1 MSDSILPSESEN
13 NNLVVRNAEKDR
25 GFFERSGTL
34 EAFGKPG
41 QGVSDRSGLAKDG
54 TADSKASRD
63 GSGVGDKPTGIK
75 DSAPADHARAAEI
88 QRNEY
93 RSPAEVARDLR
104 EQGKTPGIGP
114 TGETRPNAVQ
124 PGAADRGVPVE
135 QPKAATAVLNRD
147 GSPDGKPVAP
157 VKEGQ
162 PGGQVENPTSP
173 VKADIYRAAA
183 DASVRPDGKLSPDAG
198 ARLDTAV
205 RSDVAAR
212 PDVSGRSDA
221 NVGPSVGPSV
231 GPNAISKPD
240 AAVRPDPAAMAD
252 LAGKQD
258 TGYKADL
265 QPRDARVVPQSE
277 GAKLVGDAKP
287 GNPVMLQGSAIQ
299 SNEQRV
305 DIAQKVPVDNASGH
319 SPFGDVAAKSPL
331 QARVAE
337 LHGKGGEVQ
346 PGMPGELSGA
356 ISARDRQITGVVEPG
371 SNLPHNETSR
381 QGVAPGA
388 SKGGSADVGAGHD
401 VKGGNRALVEP
412 LGETRTAQDKSFGA
426 GRMDGA
432 HGESPV
438 KGGHTLTGEV
448 QDATGKVR
456 SGELIDHV
464 SGGDR
469 VHGGDKAGIKSAT
482 GSDVRGDGKGDGP
495 GRRIELDGKEILV
508 WDGKNSPLY
517 ASQQGKRV
525 SRFLDGDKAT
535 QGSKGRPFQTG
546 KGKFGDPI
554 TILDPK
560 ERVRVDRVIKET
572 DRIFFGDKSPKAKG
586 KSAGEPGAADK
597 GEIRKGEI
605 RKGEIRGEPNSTAVS
620 KSGRFEGGSKGQVD
634 SRKGDA
640 ASGGKGRGARAEG
653 GAGAGLTDYAS
664 FPGLK
669 LPEFKVKW
677 PIGKG
682 KGDGAGAE
690 GAKVKGGEAKGVR
703 GEGSRG
709 DAVRSGD
716 RRVGAT
722 KAGDA
727 KVSDSKVVDGKNGK
741 ASGTESTRSLESN
754 ARSISKS
761 FSTLLPESKVTLV
774 RGLQKGKAAGVE
786 SGVATDRVDHRVGDR
801 RTGGY
806 RTGDLGAGDRR
817 TGDYRTVDHRAG
829 DRRTGDFRA
838 GDLRTADRKSV
849 DLSPTEVRSAN
860 TKLPP
865 GSTAGADARVIPAS
879 VLVQPVDWG
888 ALKAWFDVNGVLR
901 TGKSLVGTNVSVGD
915 GRRGGARRGTGMI
928 AALAG
933 DTATVKTDSGVKT
946 GTVRSD
952 SGVRTGTV
960 RTEGGVK
967 TGTVRT
973 DGGVNTETVRTD
985 VGAKVGGV
993 KADAGTKTVSVRADA
1008 GSGVG
1013 LDSRLVD
1020 SKASPN
1026 AGGVGDSRAS
1036 ASSPG
1041 SKAGQDSAGAERK
1054 ASGRIESASGS
1065 LKESKDAYEGK
1076 LPSIKMTYKGDAA
1089 AGSKLTS
1096 DMTMTTR
1103 SSEPGKIMLDGGNVN
1118 PIKTP
1123 KGGLASS
1130 DTGVGRNQV
1139 ERRSGQTPLDADL
1152 LTGKVT
1158 RGEADSA
1165 RARVDVE
1172 RVKLTPEQREARTIL
1187 RELYQKGYLKVSS
1200 LRGVDRMLDGAR
1212 VVDGAHL
1219 IPIYLGMNQAKG
1231 ASIRDVLAGLRSATP
1246 RRSFT
1251 PEITESGTYKIAR
1264 SNSSQQMLA
1273 FGSSARHTAIS
1284 FQADKSE
1291 DAIKAFGAVVSADS
1305 LERAGGELS
1314 SEKQTARGAGDSQTS
1329 NWLSESYSRTGQS
1342 GSGGGSASDEA
1353 RKWYIVKE
1361 GETAEFIAVAQ
1372 LSDESLAS
1380 LIYEIN
1386 KPLFKQVY
1394 DVYRQEHVNVLP
1406 AGTMILLPNDSDIK
1420 AFKGG

>member
-1 MSDSILPSESEN
+1 MDSAS
-13 NNLVVRNAEKDR
+13 
-25 GFFERSGTL
+25 ERSPLG
-34 EAFGKPG
+34 
-41 QGVSDRSGLAKDG
+41 
-54 TADSKASRD
+54 
-63 GSGVGDKPTGIK
+63 
-75 DSAPADHARAAEI
+75 
-88 QRNEY
+88 
-93 RSPAEVARDLR
+93 EVAAKTAL
-104 EQGKTPGIGP
+104 QGK
-114 TGETRPNAVQ
+114 
-124 PGAADRGVPVE
+124 GA
-135 QPKAATAVLNRD
+135 
-147 GSPDGKPVAP
+147 
-157 VKEGQ
+157 EGQ
-162 PGGQVENPTSP
+162 PG
-173 VKADIYRAAA
+173 
-183 DASVRPDGKLSPDAG
+183 KL
-198 ARLDTAV
+198 
-205 RSDVAAR
+205 
-212 PDVSGRSDA
+212 
-221 NVGPSVGPSV
+221 
-231 GPNAISKPD
+231 
-240 AAVRPDPAAMAD
+240 
-252 LAGKQD
+252 
-258 TGYKADL
+258 
-265 QPRDARVVPQSE
+265 
-277 GAKLVGDAKP
+277 
-287 GNPVMLQGSAIQ
+287 
-299 SNEQRV
+299 
-305 DIAQKVPVDNASGH
+305 
-319 SPFGDVAAKSPL
+319 
-331 QARVAE
+331 
-337 LHGKGGEVQ
+337 
-346 PGMPGELSGA
+346 
-356 ISARDRQITGVVEPG
+356 
-371 SNLPHNETSR
+371 
-381 QGVAPGA
+381 GVAPGA
-388 SKGGSADVGAGHD
+388 SKDGSADVGAGHD

-412 LGETRTAQDKSFGA
+412 LGETRTVQDKSFGA
-426 GRMDGA
+426 DRMDGA
-432 HGESPV
+432 HGETPG
-438 KGGHTLTGEV
+438 KGGRTLAGEV

-482 GSDVRGDGKGDGP
+482 GSDLRGDGKGDGP

-546 KGKFGDPI
+546 KGKFGDPK
-554 TILDPK
+554 TFLDPK
-560 ERVRVDRVIKET
+560 ERAHVDRVIKET

-586 KSAGEPGAADK
+586 KGAGEPGAADK

-620 KSGRFEGGSKGQVD
+620 KSGRFEGGSKAQVD

-640 ASGGKGRGARAEG
+640 ASGGKGRGSRAEG
-653 GAGAGLTDYAS
+653 GAGAGLTDYAP

-669 LPEFKVKW
+669 LPEFKVKL

-682 KGDGAGAE
+682 RGDGAGAE

-722 KAGDA
+722 KAGDG
-727 KVSDSKVVDGKNGK
+727 KVSDTKVADSKAGKT
-741 ASGTESTRSLESN
+741 SGTDSTTTLEGN

-761 FSTLLPESKVTLV
+761 FSTLLPESRVKLV
-774 RGLQKGKAAGVE
+774 RGLDQGKPVGVE
-786 SGVATDRVDHRVGDR
+786 SGVSGSRVDIR
-801 RTGGY
+801 
-806 RTGDLGAGDRR
+806 A
-817 TGDYRTVDHRAG
+817 GDYRTA
-829 DRRTGDFRA
+829 
-838 GDLRTADRKSV
+838 DLRTGDRKSV
-849 DLSPTEVRSAN
+849 DLRATEVRTA
-860 TKLPP
+860 KLPQ
-865 GSTAGADARVIPAS
+865 GSKAGADARVIPAS

-901 TGKSLVGTNVSVGD
+901 TGKTLIGTKVSVGD
-915 GRRGGARRGTGMI
+915 GKGGGASRGTGRVT
-928 AALAG
+928 ALAG
-933 DTATVKTDSGVKT
+933 DTATVRT
-946 GTVRSD
+946 D

-960 RTEGGVK
+960 RTEGGVR

-973 DGGVNTETVRTD
+973 DGGVNTGTVRTD
-985 VGAKVGGV
+985 AGG
-993 KADAGTKTVSVRADA
+993 KAGSVRADA
-1008 GSGVG
+1008 GSG
-1013 LDSRLVD
+1013 LESRLVD
-1020 SKASPN
+1020 SKASVK
-1026 AGGVGDSRAS
+1026 AGGAGDSKVS

-1041 SKAGQDSAGAERK
+1041 SKAGQDSAGSERK
-1054 ASGRIESASGS
+1054 TGSKIESASGS

-1096 DMTMTTR
+1096 DMTMTTK

-1123 KGGLASS
+1123 KGGPASS
-1130 DTGVGRNQV
+1130 DAGVGRNQV
-1139 ERRSGQTPLDADL
+1139 ERRSGQTSLDADL
-1152 LTGKVT
+1152 LTGKVA
-1158 RGEADSA
+1158 RGEADST
-1165 RARVDVE
+1165 RAKADVE

-1200 LRGVDRMLDGAR
+1200 LRGVDRILDGAR

-1219 IPIYLGMNQAKG
+1219 ISIYLGMNQARG

-1305 LERAGGELS
+1305 LERAGAELS
-1314 SEKQTARGAGDSQTS
+1314 SEKQAATGVQDSQTS
-1329 NWLSESYSRTGQS
+1329 NWLSESYSRTGQA
-1342 GSGGGSASDEA
+1342 GSGGGGSSDEA

-1361 GETAEFIAVAQ
+1361 GETAEFIAVGQ
-1372 LSDESLAS
+1372 LSDESLAP

-1406 AGTMILLPNDSDIK
+1406 AGTMILLPNGSDIK
-1420 AFKGG
+1420 AFKGE

>member
-1 MSDSILPSESEN
+1 MPGDS
-13 NNLVVRNAEKDR
+13 NLVGKIEQSPDESAETND
-25 GFFERSGTL
+25 FFRPKFREGRLGN
-34 EAFGKPG
+34 PD
-41 QGVSDRSGLAKDG
+41 QAKDG
-54 TADSKASRD
+54 ATVPEKSRD

-75 DSAPADHARAAEI
+75 DPAPADHAKAAEI

-93 RSPAEVARDLR
+93 RPPAEVARDLR
-104 EQGKTPGIGP
+104 EQGKNPGIGP

-124 PGAADRGVPVE
+124 PGATDRGVPVE

-162 PGGQVENPTSP
+162 PGGQLENPTSP
-173 VKADIYRAAA
+173 VKSDAGRTAA
-183 DASVRPDGKLSPDAG
+183 DASIRPDGKVSPDAA
-198 ARLDTAV
+198 ARPDATA
-205 RSDVAAR
+205 RPDAAAR

-221 NVGPSVGPSV
+221 NIEPNA
-231 GPNAISKPD
+231 GPNVLSKPD
-240 AAVRPDPAAMAD
+240 AAVRPDPAARAD

-265 QPRDARVVPQSE
+265 QPRDERVAPQGE
-277 GAKLVGDAKP
+277 GAKVVGDAKP
-287 GNPVMLQGSAIQ
+287 GNPVTLQGSAIQ
-299 SNEQRV
+299 SNEQRI
-305 DIAQKVPVDNASGH
+305 DISQKVPIDSASER
-319 SPFGDVAAKSPL
+319 SPL
-331 QARVAE
+331 GEVTAKTALQ
-337 LHGKGGEVQ
+337 GKGAEFQ
-346 PGMPGELSGA
+346 PGKL
-356 ISARDRQITGVVEPG
+356 
-371 SNLPHNETSR
+371 
-381 QGVAPGA
+381 GVAPGA
-388 SKGGSADVGAGHD
+388 SKDGSADVGAGHD

-412 LGETRTAQDKSFGA
+412 LGETRTVQDKSFGA
-426 GRMDGA
+426 DRMDGA
-432 HGESPV
+432 HGETPG
-438 KGGHTLTGEV
+438 KGGRTLAGEV

-464 SGGDR
+464 SSGDR

-482 GSDVRGDGKGDGP
+482 GSDLRGDGKGDGP

-535 QGSKGRPFQTG
+535 QGTKGRPFQTG
-546 KGKFGDPI
+546 KGKFGDPK
-554 TILDPK
+554 TFLDPK
-560 ERVRVDRVIKET
+560 ERAHVDRVIKET
-572 DRIFFGDKSPKAKG
+572 DRIFFGDKSPKTKG
-586 KSAGEPGAADK
+586 KGAGESGAADK

-620 KSGRFEGGSKGQVD
+620 KSGRFEGGSKAQVD

-640 ASGGKGRGARAEG
+640 ASGGKGRGSRAEG
-653 GAGAGLTDYAS
+653 GAGAGLTDYAP

-682 KGDGAGAE
+682 RGDGAGAE
-690 GAKVKGGEAKGVR
+690 GAKVKGGEAK
-703 GEGSRG
+703 
-709 DAVRSGD
+709 
-716 RRVGAT
+716 
-722 KAGDA
+722 
-727 KVSDSKVVDGKNGK
+727 VSDTKVADSKTGKT
-741 ASGTESTRSLESN
+741 SGADSTRTLEGN

-761 FSTLLPESKVTLV
+761 FSTLLPESRVKLV
-774 RGLQKGKAAGVE
+774 RGLEQSKPAGVE
-786 SGVATDRVDHRVGDR
+786 SGVANRRVDIR
-801 RTGGY
+801 
-806 RTGDLGAGDRR
+806 AGDHR
-817 TGDYRTVDHRAG
+817 TADLRAG
-829 DRRTGDFRA
+829 DRKPV
-838 GDLRTADRKSV
+838 DLRA
-849 DLSPTEVRSAN
+849 TEVRTA
-860 TKLPP
+860 KQPQ
-865 GSTAGADARVIPAS
+865 GSKAGADARVIPAS

-888 ALKAWFDVNGVLR
+888 ALKAWFAVNGVLR
-901 TGKSLVGTNVSVGD
+901 TGKTLIGTKVSVGD
-915 GRRGGARRGTGMI
+915 GKGGGASRGTGRVT
-928 AALAG
+928 ALAG
-933 DTATVKTDSGVKT
+933 DTATVRT
-946 GTVRSD
+946 D

-960 RTEGGVK
+960 RTEGGVR

-973 DGGVNTETVRTD
+973 DGGVNTGTVRTD
-985 VGAKVGGV
+985 AGG
-993 KADAGTKTVSVRADA
+993 KAGSVRADA
-1008 GSGVG
+1008 GSG
-1013 LDSRLVD
+1013 LESRLVD
-1020 SKASPN
+1020 SKASAK
-1026 AGGVGDSRAS
+1026 AGGAGDSKAS

-1054 ASGRIESASGS
+1054 TGSKIESASGS

-1096 DMTMTTR
+1096 DMTMTTK

-1123 KGGLASS
+1123 KGGPTSS
-1130 DTGVGRNQV
+1130 DAGVGRNQV

-1152 LTGKVT
+1152 LTGKVA
-1158 RGEADSA
+1158 RGEADST
-1165 RARVDVE
+1165 RAKADVE

-1200 LRGVDRMLDGAR
+1200 LRGVDRILDGAR

-1219 IPIYLGMNQAKG
+1219 ISIYLGMNQARG

-1305 LERAGGELS
+1305 LERAGAELS
-1314 SEKQTARGAGDSQTS
+1314 SEKQAAMGVQDSQTS
-1329 NWLSESYSRTGQS
+1329 NWLSESYSRTGQA
-1342 GSGGGSASDEA
+1342 GSGGGGSSDEA

-1361 GETAEFIAVAQ
+1361 GETAEFIAVGQ
-1372 LSDESLAS
+1372 LSDESLAP

-1420 AFKGG
+1420 AFKGE

>member
-1 MSDSILPSESEN
+1 MPNGNESTDNAKKFRSTDGSATEGNRLRVDFSDVMSPGGDGPPSLKSSSGDQVAAPAKRDASDTHEPITNRADSRLPEHGALRESTN
-13 NNLVVRNAEKDR
+13 QAYKPHQSDGVSTDR
-25 GFFERSGTL
+25 G
-34 EAFGKPG
+34 
-41 QGVSDRSGLAKDG
+41 
-54 TADSKASRD
+54 
-63 GSGVGDKPTGIK
+63 
-75 DSAPADHARAAEI
+75 
-88 QRNEY
+88 
-93 RSPAEVARDLR
+93 
-104 EQGKTPGIGP
+104 
-114 TGETRPNAVQ
+114 
-124 PGAADRGVPVE
+124 GVPVE

-173 VKADIYRAAA
+173 VKADAGRTAA
-183 DASVRPDGKLSPDAG
+183 DASVPPDGKVSPDA
-198 ARLDTAV
+198 ATRPDA
-205 RSDVAAR
+205 AAR

-221 NVGPSVGPSV
+221 NVGPNA
-231 GPNAISKPD
+231 GPNMISKPD
-240 AAVRPDPAAMAD
+240 SAVRPDPSTRAD
-252 LAGKQD
+252 LAGRQD

-265 QPRDARVVPQSE
+265 QPKETARVAPQSE
-277 GAKLVGDAKP
+277 GAKVVADAKP
-287 GNPVMLQGSAIQ
+287 GNQVTLQGSAIQ

-305 DIAQKVPVDNASGH
+305 DISQKVPVDSTSGR
-319 SPFGDVAAKSPL
+319 SPL
-331 QARVAE
+331 RDVVTKTT
-337 LHGKGGEVQ
+337 LPGKGGEVQ
-346 PGMPGELSGA
+346 LGA
-356 ISARDRQITGVVEPG
+356 H
-371 SNLPHNETSR
+371 LPESERGKWGATS
-381 QGVAPGA
+381 GA
-388 SKGGSADVGAGHD
+388 SKDGAVDTGVGHD
-401 VKGGNRALVEP
+401 VKGGSRALVEP
-412 LGETRTAQDKSFGA
+412 LGETRTVQDKSFGA
-426 GRMDGA
+426 DRMDGA
-432 HGESPV
+432 HSETPG
-438 KGGHTLTGEV
+438 KGSRTLAGEV

-464 SGGDR
+464 SSGDR
-469 VHGGDKAGIKSAT
+469 IHGGDKTGIKSAT

-495 GRRIELDGKEILV
+495 GRRIELDGKELLV

-546 KGKFGDPI
+546 KGKFGDPN
-554 TILDPK
+554 TFLDPK
-560 ERVRVDRVIKET
+560 ERAHVDRVIKET
-572 DRIFFGDKSPKAKG
+572 DRIFFGEKSPKSKG
-586 KSAGEPGAADK
+586 KGAGESGAADK
-597 GEIRKGEI
+597 GENRKGEI

-640 ASGGKGRGARAEG
+640 ASGGKGRGSRAEG
-653 GAGAGLTDYAS
+653 GAGAGLTDYAP

-682 KGDGAGAE
+682 KADGTGVE

-703 GEGSRG
+703 GEGAKG
-709 DAVRSGD
+709 DIVRTGD
-716 RRVGAT
+716 RSVGAT
-722 KAGDA
+722 KAGDG
-727 KVSDSKVVDGKNGK
+727 KVSDSKVADSTTGKT
-741 ASGTESTRSLESN
+741 SGTDSTRTIDGN

-761 FSTLLPESKVTLV
+761 FSTLLPESRVKLV
-774 RGLQKGKAAGVE
+774 RGLEQIKPV
-786 SGVATDRVDHRVGDR
+786 
-801 RTGGY
+801 
-806 RTGDLGAGDRR
+806 
-817 TGDYRTVDHRAG
+817 
-829 DRRTGDFRA
+829 
-838 GDLRTADRKSV
+838 DLR
-849 DLSPTEVRSAN
+849 PTEVRTAR
-860 TKLPP
+860 LPQ
-865 GSTAGADARVIPAS
+865 GSKAGADARGIPAS

-901 TGKSLVGTNVSVGD
+901 TGKSLIGTKVSVGD
-915 GRRGGARRGTGMI
+915 GKGSGAPRATGKVT
-928 AALAG
+928 ALAG
-933 DTATVKTDSGVKT
+933 DTV
-946 GTVRSD
+946 TVRTD

-967 TGTVRT
+967 TGTIRT
-973 DGGVNTETVRTD
+973 DGGVSTGTVRTD
-985 VGAKVGGV
+985 AGGKVGG
-993 KADAGTKTVSVRADA
+993 VRADA
-1008 GSGVG
+1008 GTG
-1013 LDSRLVD
+1013 LESRLVD
-1020 SKASPN
+1020 SKASPKT
-1026 AGGVGDSRAS
+1026 GGAGDSRAS
-1036 ASSPG
+1036 TSPG

-1054 ASGRIESASGS
+1054 ASNKIESASGS

-1123 KGGLASS
+1123 KGGTASS
-1130 DTGVGRNQV
+1130 DAGVGRNQV

-1152 LTGKVT
+1152 LTAKVT
-1158 RGEADSA
+1158 RGEADST
-1165 RARVDVE
+1165 RVKADVE

-1187 RELYQKGYLKVSS
+1187 RELYQKGYLKVSN
-1200 LRGVDRMLDGAR
+1200 LRGVDRILDGAR

-1219 IPIYLGMNQAKG
+1219 ISIYLGMNQARG

-1305 LERAGGELS
+1305 LERAGAELS
-1314 SEKQTARGAGDSQTS
+1314 GEKQAAMGVQDSQTS
-1329 NWLSESYSRTGQS
+1329 NWLSESYSRTGQT
-1342 GSGGGSASDEA
+1342 GSGGGGSSDEA

-1361 GETAEFIAVAQ
+1361 GETAEFIAVGQ
-1372 LSDESLAS
+1372 LSDASLAP

-1420 AFKGG
+1420 AFKGE